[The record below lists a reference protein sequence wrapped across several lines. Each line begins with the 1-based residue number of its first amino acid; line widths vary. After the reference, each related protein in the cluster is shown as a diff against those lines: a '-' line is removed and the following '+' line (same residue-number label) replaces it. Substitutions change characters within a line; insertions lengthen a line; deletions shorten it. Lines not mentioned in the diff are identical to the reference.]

1 MLVGI
6 GAVVIWAMTF
16 FAVVRPGEQGL
27 LIRNGRLVGDPLPPG
42 IVVKLPWPFE
52 WVERKPT
59 DALHRLDLAT
69 PPPGDVKSLLWTT
82 SHKVEEKYLVVQPSD
97 ADRSAAQ
104 QAAADADPSK
114 ADEVKDIALVSVEV
128 PLIYKVTNLI
138 DYEALSQEGMR
149 DSILKAMG
157 RNVVV
162 KYLATQKMDDVL
174 GAGRDKASAELHQLL
189 EKRFN
194 EAHAGVQILFV
205 GIAGVHPPTVTAAM
219 FEKVVETRIQ
229 RQAAIE
235 AAHKDETDILTSAV
249 GSVDL
254 AKQIVAEQRTLE
266 RMKADKTGK
275 IPEADVIKQE
285 QHVEDLL
292 TTAGG
297 EAAIIIEKAKAD
309 RWKTH
314 MNARGRAERYQSQ
327 LLAYQAGHEV
337 YLSSLYYDMLKDVLN
352 KARVYI
358 TPDDSGAAVELRIDA
373 HEEADTSDVFKHMT
387 SNPETG
393 P

>member
-1 MLVGI
+1 
-6 GAVVIWAMTF
+6 
-16 FAVVRPGEQGL
+16 
-27 LIRNGRLVGDPLPPG
+27 
-42 IVVKLPWPFE
+42 
-52 WVERKPT
+52 
-59 DALHRLDLAT
+59 
-69 PPPGDVKSLLWTT
+69 
-82 SHKVEEKYLVVQPSD
+82 
-97 ADRSAAQ
+97 
-104 QAAADADPSK
+104 
-114 ADEVKDIALVSVEV
+114 
-128 PLIYKVTNLI
+128 
-138 DYEALSQEGMR
+138 
-149 DSILKAMG
+149 
-157 RNVVV
+157 
-162 KYLATQKMDDVL
+162 MDDVL
-174 GAGRDKASAELHQLL
+174 GAGRAQASTELHQLL

-194 EAHAGVQILFV
+194 DAHAGVQILFV

-266 RMKADKTGK
+266 RMKTELKDGK
-275 IPEADVIKQE
+275 ASEADVIKQE

-292 TTAGG
+292 TSAGG

-314 MNARGRAERYQSQ
+314 MTARGRAERYQSQ

-373 HEEADTSDVFKHMT
+373 HEDADTSDIFKHMT
-387 SNPETG
+387 TNPETG